1 MRPSDRLFRLSLEQR
16 RPDVISG
23 SVENRTIDIVWLDG
37 HQSSFDWEALRW
49 ACPCAICRGEGGQP
63 GMLHTATNLRAQ
75 QTEMVN
81 MLPVGDYAMN
91 LRWAD
96 GHETGI
102 YPWEYLRTLCP
113 CSECEQKRPAAE
125 ESQ

>member
-23 SVENRTIDIVWLDG
+23 SVEKRTIDIVWLDG

-63 GMLHTATNLRAQ
+63 GVLHATTSLRPE
-75 QTEMVN
+75 QTDLVDMS
-81 MLPVGDYAMN
+81 PVGDYAMN
-91 LRWAD
+91 VRWAD

-113 CSECEQKRPAAE
+113 CTECEGKRTAAD
-125 ESQ
+125 SGQ